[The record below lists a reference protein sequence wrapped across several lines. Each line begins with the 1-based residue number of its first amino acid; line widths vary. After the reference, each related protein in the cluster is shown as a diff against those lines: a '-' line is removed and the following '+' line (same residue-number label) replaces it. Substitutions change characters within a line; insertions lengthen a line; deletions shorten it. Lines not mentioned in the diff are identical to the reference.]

1 MVRVTIEEKIF
12 EYDRNDKNTLALVE
26 IAEEMVKRD
35 ISIIETK
42 RVRDRLQEIEEET
55 KLHYA
60 TNDELGLKYVFVEC
74 LDGEDYDDVYRQIG
88 DFYRAALLTKEMD
101 EDPEP
106 SIIEK
111 LSELSLDYIT
121 EKTLDAALC
130 GFDDKTVLIDDLRPL
145 ELNDE
150 LAERVDEAIPLESLD
165 RVDEDI
171 K

>member
-1 MVRVTIEEKIF
+1 
-12 EYDRNDKNTLALVE
+12 
-26 IAEEMVKRD
+26 MVKRD

-88 DFYRAALLTKEMD
+88 DFYRAALLRNEMD
-101 EDPEP
+101 EEPES

-130 GFDDKTVLIDDLRPL
+130 GVDDKTVLIDDLRPL

>member
-1 MVRVTIEEKIF
+1 MK
-12 EYDRNDKNTLALVE
+12 
-26 IAEEMVKRD
+26 
-35 ISIIETK
+35 SI
-42 RVRDRLQEIEEET
+42 
-55 KLHYA
+55 
-60 TNDELGLKYVFVEC
+60 FVEC

-88 DFYRAALLTKEMD
+88 DFYRAALLRKEME

-121 EKTLDAALC
+121 EKMMTSALC

-171 K
+171 KQNFFGDKDKDRKNYLKFYKEHEKQTEYDRFVSVETSFSFQ